1 MRKFVLLVEH
11 FLLVL
16 QIVPTKEES
25 VRVGEWVQ
33 PYTVHPKFRKRKYM
47 RWSDRFSLINMEMKK
62 TTRNYVVRE
71 HIVIPRCRDRIIR
84 HCYQPVLTPQCLR
97 FRGSSGADY
106 SAVSSWKSFWK
117 SSTLTDLCSR
127 VTTSLSAL
135 ANFSLMLR
143 STKPFTW
150 LRSLSN
156 SAA

>member
-1 MRKFVLLVEH
+1 M
-11 FLLVL
+11 
-16 QIVPTKEES
+16 
-25 VRVGEWVQ
+25 Q
-33 PYTVHPKFRKRKYM
+33 PYVVHPKFRKRKYM
-47 RWSDRFSLINMEMKK
+47 RRSDRFSLIKMDMKK

-135 ANFSLMLR
+135 ANFSLMLH

>member
-16 QIVPTKEES
+16 QIVPTERGKRKS
-25 VRVGEWVQ
+25 RGVGK
-33 PYTVHPKFRKRKYM
+33 PYAIHPKFRKRKYM
-47 RWSDRFSLINMEMKK
+47 RRSDRFSLIKMDMKK